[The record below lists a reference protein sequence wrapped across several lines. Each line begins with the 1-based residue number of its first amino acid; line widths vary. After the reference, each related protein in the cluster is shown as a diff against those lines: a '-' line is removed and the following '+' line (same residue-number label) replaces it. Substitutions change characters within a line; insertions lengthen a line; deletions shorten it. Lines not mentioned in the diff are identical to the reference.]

1 MLAPMGSN
9 YLIIFYASL
18 TIHIFAT
25 RLKDRDWGNS
35 YTNTLVLESYVVQAF
50 LDGWQNEGPVS
61 RPVELGL
68 PSWWGASLSCGKLG
82 FESWH

>member
-1 MLAPMGSN
+1 MILEIQHRLRYKILSLMLAPMGSN

-25 RLKDRDWGNS
+25 RLKDRDWDNS

-50 LDGWQNEGPVS
+50 LDG
-61 RPVELGL
+61 
-68 PSWWGASLSCGKLG
+68 
-82 FESWH
+82 